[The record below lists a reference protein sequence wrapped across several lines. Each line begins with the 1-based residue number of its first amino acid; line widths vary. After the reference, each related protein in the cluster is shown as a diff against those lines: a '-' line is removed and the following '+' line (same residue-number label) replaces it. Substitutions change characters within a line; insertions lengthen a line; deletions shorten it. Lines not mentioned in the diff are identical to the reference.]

1 MGKRKNKANPHTQH
15 HNGVLSVNQV
25 KMKKKKKTKQ
35 LKRKE
40 LSETQGKCKD
50 FVPAF
55 LQEDSDGDCVDSDRD
70 DLSRGDSS
78 GSLTSKDLQTTL
90 RTLKL
95 LGENS
100 QLFHSSMCRQIRGA
114 LYSLPMLKD
123 KPKTAVGLISQYL
136 RDHMWEK
143 ANDSLAEMSDKSILP
158 PLGALQRWVRDCDA
172 VDGGHSIGDE
182 VAPLQVLDSILRVSC
197 PQLISPFQP
206 PNTILREDKG
216 SFRLFLPFSAFPY
229 VGFEEDGIDTS
240 PESMQFWKSKFE
252 IFHSIPAE
260 QRTPPNHHPMCLWK
274 FKGGG
279 SPGAKNVN
287 NCKVTEQGFALDEVD
302 PTARPIQRHDVP
314 GVPGAFVIQNVL
326 SPDDC
331 SRVLSLSESLSY
343 MPDIP
348 LTGLKSVLAENFCWL
363 ISSHLHDTIFERVKN
378 FLPCGAVGFNRRWRL
393 YRYRPGNV
401 YRSHIDGA
409 WPGSGVTE
417 GGQYLFDAYGDRY
430 SQLTMLFYFN
440 DLKELEQGG
449 CTTFFLP
456 CEGRQGTLNAFSVS
470 PRRYCLSFFPFL
482 SFSLSLSYSCSE
494 RGSILFFP
502 HGDVEGSLLH
512 EGSAVLAGTK
522 YVCRTEVL
530 FLKKK

>member
-1 MGKRKNKANPHTQH
+1 MGKKRNKPHHAQQH
-15 HNGVLSVNQV
+15 SNNGNLSVNQV
-25 KMKKKKKTKQ
+25 KMKKKKKNK

-40 LSETQGKCKD
+40 LLLSQQGASQGLQKD
-50 FVPAF
+50 LF
-55 LQEDSDGDCVDSDRD
+55 QDSDLEVDSEADSD
-70 DLSRGDSS
+70 DVSQDGSSSSLS
-78 GSLTSKDLQTTL
+78 TKDLQTTL

-95 LGENS
+95 LGEDS
-100 QLFHSSMCRQIRGA
+100 QLFHSAKVREIRGA
-114 LYSLPMLKD
+114 LYALPMLKD

-143 ANDSLAEMSDKSILP
+143 AGEALAEMNDKSISP

-172 VDGGHSIGDE
+172 VDGGSIGDE
-182 VAPLQVLDSILRVSC
+182 IAPLRVLDIILRVSC

-206 PNTILREDKG
+206 PNTVLREDKG
-216 SFRLFLPFSAFPY
+216 TVRLFRPFSAFPY
-229 VGFEEDGIDTS
+229 VGFEEDKIDTS
-240 PESMQFWKSKFE
+240 PESVKFWTSKFE
-252 IFHSIPAE
+252 IFHSVPAE
-260 QRTPPNHHPMCLWK
+260 QRTPPNYHPMCLWK
-274 FKGGG
+274 FKGGDSG
-279 SPGAKNVN
+279 ENHVR

-302 PTARPIQRHDVP
+302 PARPIQRYDVP
-314 GVPGAFVIQNVL
+314 GVPGAFLIQNVL
-326 SPDDC
+326 SPEDC

-343 MPDIP
+343 MPDVP

-363 ISSHLHDTIFERVKN
+363 ISSHLHDTIFERIKTL
-378 FLPCGAVGFNRRWRL
+378 LPPGAVGFNRRWRL

-401 YRSHIDGA
+401 YRPHIDGA

-417 GGQYLFDAYGDRY
+417 EGQYLFDAFGDRY

-456 CEGRQGTLNAFSVS
+456 CEGRKGTLNAFPVS
-470 PRRYCLSFFPFL
+470 PR
-482 SFSLSLSYSCSE
+482 

-512 EGSAVLAGTK
+512 EGSAVFAGSK

-530 FLKKK
+530 CLTKKK